1 VSSAFLDFAV
11 FSLNFADSSL
21 DSDTPVTSN
30 VQTLLLPPVPHLNHK
45 LLRSQTR
52 LSPLR
57 LSLPNLLELHLLLL
71 NLEPRAKIEPRASS
85 SRRPRLVQL
94 TMAEKVAFRSDVS
107 PFSSFYYRH
116 FPFPFLRYTT
126 TSSLYLFLPVPYPCL
141 ASLSPLPRS
150 HSLRI
155 YKYLTTYLL
164 FHPVILP
171 PALLRLPCE
180 TVERRVLRR
189 REPRLKFRAGSNRS
203 ECSDLELACLF
214 DHAQF
219 DRILEIL
226 LFPSSSS
233 LLLLFVSTAVR
244 ASAKLIRE

>member
-1 VSSAFLDFAV
+1 MSSAFLDFAV

-94 TMAEKVAFRSDVS
+94 TMAEKVAFLSDFSFPPLSTTDIFPS
-107 PFSSFYYRH
+107 PSYDTRRLLHYTFSY
-116 FPFPFLRYTT
+116 
-126 TSSLYLFLPVPYPCL
+126 LYPILVLLLCL
-141 ASLSPLPRS
+141 LSPA
-150 HSLRI
+150 RI
-155 YKYLTTYLL
+155 PFAFINTSPPTYS
-164 FHPVILP
+164 F
-171 PALLRLPCE
+171 
-180 TVERRVLRR
+180 T
-189 REPRLKFRAGSNRS
+189 
-203 ECSDLELACLF
+203 
-214 DHAQF
+214 Q
-219 DRILEIL
+219 
-226 LFPSSSS
+226 
-233 LLLLFVSTAVR
+233 
-244 ASAKLIRE
+244 